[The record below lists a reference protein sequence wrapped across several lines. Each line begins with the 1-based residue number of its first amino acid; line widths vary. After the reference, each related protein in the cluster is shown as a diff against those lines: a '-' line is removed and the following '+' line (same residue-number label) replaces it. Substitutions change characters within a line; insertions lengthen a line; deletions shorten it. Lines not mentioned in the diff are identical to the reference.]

1 MLLSHGKGFL
11 AAARVGCWWE
21 GGWEMNCAAK
31 HSGAPLQGSSVG
43 PAPGCRHATAVVKP
57 KECVNGE
64 MHVLREKP
72 TVRSLVFI
80 GVVLFRQKVAP
91 RTQSSDLFL
100 IPSWENRQNTF
111 ELFFLDHFAHL
122 HFFLIASNI
131 IQLSESPEIGH
142 VLHPEDAHQCS
153 A

>member
-1 MLLSHGKGFL
+1 MT
-11 AAARVGCWWE
+11 
-21 GGWEMNCAAK
+21 CAAK
-31 HSGAPLQGSSVG
+31 HSRVPLRGSNVG
-43 PAPGCRHATAVVKP
+43 PAPGCRHATAIVKP
-57 KECVNGE
+57 KECVNVE
-64 MHVLREKP
+64 MHMLREKP

-80 GVVLFRQKVAP
+80 GVVLFLQKVAQ

-100 IPSWENRQNTF
+100 IPTWENRQNTF

-122 HFFLIASNI
+122 QFYLITCN